1 MDLLMGSKMVTRETN
16 DFGGG
21 MDAVTMG
28 MGISFDELAGSD
40 GTLRQRST
48 INLQSPQQY

>member
-1 MDLLMGSKMVTRETN
+1 MIC
-16 DFGGG
+16 GGG
-21 MDAVTMG
+21 LNFRRSGLDAGAGMG

>member
-1 MDLLMGSKMVTRETN
+1 
-16 DFGGG
+16 
-21 MDAVTMG
+21 MG